1 MTQSDIQ
8 DQINS
13 IVRELIDVYKPE
25 KVVLFGSYA
34 CAETTN
40 NSDSNLWIK
49 SGN

>member
-13 IVRELIDVYKPE
+13 IVRELID
-25 KVVLFGSYA
+25 VVLFGSYA